1 MEVTVNRSADKR
13 DRENKAR
20 RLRNR
25 ITKSE
30 FRTAIK
36 AFDAA
41 VEAGD
46 KETAEKNMKLAFKLM
61 DSAVNK
67 GTIHHNTSDR
77 KKSRM
82 NIKFN
87 KMA

>member
-1 MEVTVNRSADKR
+1 MNRSADKR

-25 ITKSE
+25 ETKSE

-46 KETAEKNMKLAFKLM
+46 KAEAEKAMKLSFKLM

-67 GTIHHNTSDR
+67 GVIHHNTSDR

>member
-1 MEVTVNRSADKR
+1 
-13 DRENKAR
+13 
-20 RLRNR
+20 
-25 ITKSE
+25 
-30 FRTAIK
+30 
-36 AFDAA
+36 
-41 VEAGD
+41 
-46 KETAEKNMKLAFKLM
+46 MKLAAKLM

-82 NIKFN
+82 NLKFN

>member
-1 MEVTVNRSADKR
+1 MNRSADKR

-25 ITKSE
+25 ETKSE

-36 AFDAA
+36 AFDVA
-41 VEAGD
+41 VAAGD
-46 KETAEKNMKLAFKLM
+46 KEAAEKAMKLSFKLM

-67 GTIHHNTSDR
+67 GVIHHNTSDR

-87 KMA
+87 QMA

>member
-1 MEVTVNRSADKR
+1 MNRSADKR

-25 ITKSE
+25 ETKSE

-46 KETAEKNMKLAFKLM
+46 KEAAEKAMKLSFKLM

-67 GTIHHNTSDR
+67 GVVHHNTSDM
-77 KKSRM
+77 KKSIM
-82 NIKFN
+82 NVKFN

>member
-1 MEVTVNRSADKR
+1 MNRSADKR

-25 ITKSE
+25 QTKSE

-41 VEAGD
+41 VASGD
-46 KETAEKNMKLAFKLM
+46 KESAEKNMKLAAKLM

-67 GTIHHNTSDR
+67 GTIHHNTADR

>member
-1 MEVTVNRSADKR
+1 MNRSADKR

-25 ITKSE
+25 MTKSE

-41 VEAGD
+41 VLAGD
-46 KETAEKNMKLAFKLM
+46 KAEAEKYMKLAAKLM

-67 GTIHHNTSDR
+67 CTIHHNTSDR

-82 NIKFN
+82 NLKFN

>member
-1 MEVTVNRSADKR
+1 VNRSADKR
-13 DRENKAR
+13 DRENKTR

-25 ITKSE
+25 ETKSE

-46 KETAEKNMKLAFKLM
+46 KAAAEKSMKLSFKLM

-67 GTIHHNTSDR
+67 GVIHHNTADR

-82 NIKFN
+82 NLKFN

>member
-25 ITKSE
+25 ETKSQ

-46 KETAEKNMKLAFKLM
+46 KEAAEKNMKLAFKLM

>member
-1 MEVTVNRSADKR
+1 MNRSADKR

-25 ITKSE
+25 ETKSQ

-41 VEAGD
+41 GEAGD
-46 KETAEKNMKLAFKLM
+46 TEAAEKNMKLAFKLM
-61 DSAVNK
+61 DSAVNT

-82 NIKFN
+82 TNKFN

>member
-1 MEVTVNRSADKR
+1 MNRSADKR
-13 DRENKAR
+13 DRENAVR

-25 ITKSE
+25 ETKSQ

-41 VEAGD
+41 VAAGKKD
-46 KETAEKNMKLAFKLM
+46 EAEKAMKNAAKLM

-67 GTIHHNTSDR
+67 GVVHHNTADR

-82 NIKFN
+82 AIKFN
-87 KMA
+87 TMA

>member
-1 MEVTVNRSADKR
+1 MNRSADKR

-41 VEAGD
+41 VEVGD
-46 KETAEKNMKLAFKLM
+46 KEAAEKNMKLAFKLM

>member
-1 MEVTVNRSADKR
+1 MNRSADKR

-25 ITKSE
+25 QTKSE

-41 VEAGD
+41 VLAGD
-46 KETAEKNMKLAFKLM
+46 KAAAEKNMKLAAKLM

-82 NIKFN
+82 NLKFN

>member
-1 MEVTVNRSADKR
+1 MNRSADKR
-13 DRENKAR
+13 DRQNKAR

-25 ITKSE
+25 ETKSQ

-46 KETAEKNMKLAFKLM
+46 KEDAEKAMKLSFKLM

-67 GTIHHNTSDR
+67 GTIHHNTADR

>member
-1 MEVTVNRSADKR
+1 MNRSADKR

-25 ITKSE
+25 ETKSE

-41 VEAGD
+41 VLAGD
-46 KETAEKNMKLAFKLM
+46 KAEAEKNMKLAAKLM

>member
-1 MEVTVNRSADKR
+1 VNRSADKR

-25 ITKSE
+25 ATKSE

-41 VEAGD
+41 VVAGD
-46 KETAEKNMKLAFKLM
+46 KAAAEQAMKLSFKLM

>member
-1 MEVTVNRSADKR
+1 MNRSADKR

-25 ITKSE
+25 MTKSE
-30 FRTAIK
+30 LRTAIK

-41 VEAGD
+41 VLAGD
-46 KETAEKNMKLAFKLM
+46 KAEAEKYMKLAAKLM

-82 NIKFN
+82 NLKFN

>member
-13 DRENKAR
+13 DRQNKAR

-25 ITKSE
+25 ETKSQ